1 MKWIKKIDSDVF
13 EIRSKASSIIQRAL
27 YFHVSGNRYVINH
40 GFTKKTQNTPAS
52 EIDHAKMLKKN
63 STRII
68 NMAAIILMII
78 WVLDCR
84 AQILKEEFLKEN
96 AVLES
101 ALAVYQARQNAGWTQ
116 RELAQFS
123 KVPQSAIARI
133 ERGDNTRID
142 TVSKITV
149 SLGKHLTIS
158 IQ

>member
-1 MKWIKKIDSDVF
+1 MLSKLAETKHEFEFYTRQNGHNEFIEFLETLPLKDQAKRISIINRVQEKELTISSRMKWIKKIDSDVF

-78 WVLDCR
+78 
-84 AQILKEEFLKEN
+84 
-96 AVLES
+96 
-101 ALAVYQARQNAGWTQ
+101 
-116 RELAQFS
+116 
-123 KVPQSAIARI
+123 
-133 ERGDNTRID
+133 
-142 TVSKITV
+142 
-149 SLGKHLTIS
+149 
-158 IQ
+158 